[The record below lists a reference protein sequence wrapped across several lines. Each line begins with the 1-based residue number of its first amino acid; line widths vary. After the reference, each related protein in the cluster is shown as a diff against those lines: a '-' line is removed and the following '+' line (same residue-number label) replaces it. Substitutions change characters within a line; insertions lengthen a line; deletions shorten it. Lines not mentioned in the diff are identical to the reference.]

1 MLMGLAA
8 LAFALLFV
16 GTFII
21 LFGLARAYAVME
33 RRAEDAEA
41 RANELA
47 QVAMRQAILAHQRVE
62 RPQGWYGMH
71 ES

>member
-1 MLMGLAA
+1 MLMTLAA
-8 LAFALLFV
+8 LAFAFLFV
-16 GTFII
+16 GTF
-21 LFGLARAYAVME
+21 LCLVSVARAYAVME

>member
-1 MLMGLAA
+1 MPWFFVA
-8 LAFALLFV
+8 LAFVFLFAGAFLCLLS
-16 GTFII
+16 
-21 LFGLARAYAVME
+21 LSRAYVAME

-47 QVAMRQAILAHQRVE
+47 QVAMRQAILAHHKVE

>member
-1 MLMGLAA
+1 MMTL
-8 LAFALLFV
+8 LAFLLFLAWV
-16 GTFII
+16 GTGIC
-21 LFGLARAYAVME
+21 LLLVSRAYVDME
-33 RRAEDAEA
+33 RRADDAEA

>member
-1 MLMGLAA
+1 
-8 LAFALLFV
+8 
-16 GTFII
+16 
-21 LFGLARAYAVME
+21 ME